1 MIVVTAATGH
11 IGQSLVQELL
21 AKKQKV
27 RAVARDAKKLKALAG
42 QGAETVSADL
52 ADPAAMA
59 GAFRGAQ
66 AVFVLIP
73 PSYGESDFRGYQNK
87 VSVVLADALKNAGV
101 SHVVNLSSLGA
112 NLPDRTGPIKGL
124 HDHEQR
130 LNKIDGLQ
138 VLHLRPTYF
147 MENFYFSSGLIKGQG
162 INGSPLLPDAAF
174 PMIATRDIAA
184 VAARRLLSRDFMGK
198 SVQELLGQRDVS
210 MAEATRVIGSAIGKP
225 DLPYVQFPYADARAA
240 MIGMGMSADV
250 ADQFNEMYKAFNEGV
265 VRPTQARGPQTTT
278 PTTIEEFAK
287 EFAVAYRQN

>member
-21 AKKQKV
+21 VKKQKV
-27 RAVARDAKKLKALAG
+27 RAVARDAKKLKFLADR
-42 QGAETVSADL
+42 GAETVSADL
-52 ADPAAMA
+52 ADPAAVA
-59 GAFRGAQ
+59 EAFRDAT
-66 AVFVLIP
+66 AVFALIP
-73 PSYGESDFRGYQNK
+73 PSYGEEDFRGYQNK

-101 SHVVNLSSLGA
+101 RHVVNLSSLGA
-112 NLPDRTGPIKGL
+112 NRPDKTGPIKGL

-130 LNKIDGLQ
+130 LNKLDGVH

-147 MENFYFSSGLIKGQG
+147 MENFFFSLGLIKSQG

-184 VAARRLLSRDFMGK
+184 VAARRLLARDFMGK
-198 SVQELLGQRDVS
+198 SVQELLGPREVS
-210 MAEATRVIGSAIGKP
+210 MAEATRVIGAAIGKP
-225 DLPYVQFPYADARAA
+225 ALPYVQFPYADARAA
-240 MIGMGMSADV
+240 MIGMGMSPDV

-287 EFAVAYRQN
+287 GFAVAYSQS